1 MSNKRTVLKQVNKDH
16 FVIWLVSYIWRQL
29 EIHNEVF
36 IFYDLV
42 VKCVKDWVLDPQEP
56 WHNSSILSIINGT
69 NIWHSLYLF
78 FSLSVWLVRWN
89 TGQCV
94 THQTAGNDPLPL
106 TLDQR
111 GLVQLS
117 QITHQLQTS
126 PLCAATVDPDRNIKC
141 KVKYSDLVNVCS
153 LHIHWQVNISPV
165 CGFLHPSSC
174 GGLKARPKHLFY
186 KYSFQKNVT
195 CLFADKQIMLLNRL
209 EVSSQCEM
217 TVSYIQLSE
226 QERVTCWS
234 VYRYTQGRGCG
245 CQLAVSPEWRF
256 PLRCQEEALEGLL
269 CSPCTKSYGDPSP
282 SLPPPTWDS
291 SPCLA
296 GL

>member
-1 MSNKRTVLKQVNKDH
+1 M
-16 FVIWLVSYIWRQL
+16 
-29 EIHNEVF
+29 
-36 IFYDLV
+36 
-42 VKCVKDWVLDPQEP
+42 
-56 WHNSSILSIINGT
+56 
-69 NIWHSLYLF
+69 
-78 FSLSVWLVRWN
+78 RWN
-89 TGQCV
+89 AGQCV

-111 GLVQLS
+111 GQVQLS

-126 PLCAATVDPDRNIKC
+126 PFCAATVDPDRNIKC

-153 LHIHWQVNISPV
+153 PHIHWQVNISPV
-165 CGFLHPSSC
+165 CGFLHPSNS

-195 CLFADKQIMLLNRL
+195 CLFADKQITLLNHL

-256 PLRCQEEALEGLL
+256 PLRCQEEALEGVL
-269 CSPCTKSYGDPSP
+269 CSPCTKSHGDPL
-282 SLPPPTWDS
+282 SLPPHETARHAWQAFKDPPLKTPSGKGHQNNLEEPQAHCHPWDPQTEYLNGVLMVLNRKGWGINIKQGSLIESWPT
-291 SPCLA
+291 A
-296 GL
+296 GRGGGFRPNMQN